1 MNKMKGKVAFLTLGC
16 EVNTYET
23 NAMQLLFSNAGY
35 QMVEFSKKADI
46 YVINTCSV
54 TNMADRKS
62 RQMLHK
68 AKKNNPDAIIVAA
81 GCYVQAAKD
90 LLEQDTS
97 IDVVIGNNQKHLI
110 VEIIEKYQENHSLR
124 SSIIDVSQN
133 PDYERLFIQ
142 DAGDRTRACIKIQDG
157 CNMFCSYCIIPY
169 TRGRVRSRSEE
180 DIIKEIEELVK
191 NGYKEFVLNGIH
203 LSSYGLDEQNRD
215 FISLQGKPL
224 LSIIKKI
231 NNISGVERIRLG
243 SLEPRI
249 ITEPFLQELVTNE
262 KVCPHFHLSLQSGCD
277 ATLKRMNR
285 KYSTEEYETGC
296 TLIRKYYDNPAIT
309 TDVIVGFPGEIEEEF
324 ELTKKFAETIAFA
337 QMHIFKFSV
346 RKGTRAEQ
354 MDDKVSEQVKTL
366 RSNELMTI
374 SSNLQTMYENSFMN
388 KQEHILFEEVVTIDN
403 ENYLVGH
410 NERYIKI
417 AVPAFKNCEKL
428 LNTITPVLV
437 QDRLK
442 ENLLLGKISS

>member
-1 MNKMKGKVAFLTLGC
+1 M
-16 EVNTYET
+16 
-23 NAMQLLFSNAGY
+23 
-35 QMVEFSKKADI
+35 
-46 YVINTCSV
+46 
-54 TNMADRKS
+54 
-62 RQMLHK
+62 
-68 AKKNNPDAIIVAA
+68 
-81 GCYVQAAKD
+81 
-90 LLEQDTS
+90 
-97 IDVVIGNNQKHLI
+97 
-110 VEIIEKYQENHSLR
+110 
-124 SSIIDVSQN
+124 
-133 PDYERLFIQ
+133 
-142 DAGDRTRACIKIQDG
+142 
-157 CNMFCSYCIIPY
+157 
-169 TRGRVRSRSEE
+169 
-180 DIIKEIEELVK
+180 
-191 NGYKEFVLNGIH
+191 
-203 LSSYGLDEQNRD
+203 
-215 FISLQGKPL
+215 

-285 KYSTEEYETGC
+285 KYSTKEYETGC

-309 TDVIVGFPGEIEEEF
+309 TDVIVGFPGETEEEF

-417 AVPAFKNCEKL
+417 AVPAFENCEKL

-437 QDRLK
+437 QNRLK

>member
-16 EVNTYET
+16 KVNTYET

-35 QMVEFSKKADI
+35 QMVEFSEKADI

-191 NGYKEFVLNGIH
+191 NGYKEFVLN
-203 LSSYGLDEQNRD
+203 
-215 FISLQGKPL
+215 
-224 LSIIKKI
+224 
-231 NNISGVERIRLG
+231 
-243 SLEPRI
+243 
-249 ITEPFLQELVTNE
+249 
-262 KVCPHFHLSLQSGCD
+262 
-277 ATLKRMNR
+277 
-285 KYSTEEYETGC
+285 
-296 TLIRKYYDNPAIT
+296 
-309 TDVIVGFPGEIEEEF
+309 
-324 ELTKKFAETIAFA
+324 
-337 QMHIFKFSV
+337 
-346 RKGTRAEQ
+346 
-354 MDDKVSEQVKTL
+354 
-366 RSNELMTI
+366 
-374 SSNLQTMYENSFMN
+374 
-388 KQEHILFEEVVTIDN
+388 
-403 ENYLVGH
+403 
-410 NERYIKI
+410 
-417 AVPAFKNCEKL
+417 
-428 LNTITPVLV
+428 
-437 QDRLK
+437 
-442 ENLLLGKISS
+442 